1 MVRFGQFCG
10 MASLVEHISAIV
22 SEKFPPIGSEPR
34 RSDVGERF
42 GGSVELAGGHEA
54 LRADLGSLRHTQDA
68 SPWQWMSCVWA
79 GMRRRRICRHAY
91 RYLRHIVVAFEVMPK
106 YGVEVGREGQ
116 RGLDLQGARED
127 DQQW

>member
-10 MASLVEHISAIV
+10 TASLVEHISAIV

-34 RSDVGERF
+34 RSDIGERF

-54 LRADLGSLRHTQDA
+54 LWADLGSLRHTQDA

-79 GMRRRRICRHAY
+79 GMRR
-91 RYLRHIVVAFEVMPK
+91 
-106 YGVEVGREGQ
+106 
-116 RGLDLQGARED
+116 
-127 DQQW
+127 